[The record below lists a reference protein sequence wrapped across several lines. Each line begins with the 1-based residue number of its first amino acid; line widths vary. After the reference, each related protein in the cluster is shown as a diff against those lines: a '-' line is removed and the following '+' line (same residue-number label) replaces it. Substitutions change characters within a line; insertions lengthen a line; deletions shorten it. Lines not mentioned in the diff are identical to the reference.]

1 MAKDSFKTVSFRLN
15 VGKQDEREI
24 YEYLEGIDQGNRKQ
38 EFGDKSKF
46 LKMLVKEW
54 IAGEVAREAAE
65 TKSQEEELFLKTLI
79 ENLSSEVQ
87 KGNANLVK
95 AFPEL
100 IRAVL
105 KDVLADGVI
114 TLAPKATDEGM
125 ASQKETDE
133 VSSGGV
139 LPESGDE
146 IPEDAF
152 DFIDNL

>member
-24 YEYLEGIDQGNRKQ
+24 YEYLEGIDHGNRKQ

-54 IAGEVAREAAE
+54 IASEVAREAAE

-95 AFPEL
+95 AFPAL
-100 IRAVL
+100 ICEVL

-125 ASQKETDE
+125 ASQKKTEE

>member
-24 YEYLEGIDQGNRKQ
+24 YEYLESIDHGNRKQ

-54 IAGEVAREAAE
+54 ISTEVAREEVE
-65 TKSQEEELFLKTLI
+65 TQRHEEDIFQRTLI
-79 ENLSSEVQ
+79 ENICGEVN
-87 KGNANLVK
+87 KGCEHLVTVL
-95 AFPEL
+95 PDL

-105 KDVLADGVI
+105 KAVLADGEIVVS
-114 TLAPKATDEGM
+114 PKATEEGT
-125 ASQKETDE
+125 ASQKETKE

-139 LPESGDE
+139 LPGIGAE
-146 IPEDAF
+146 IPDDAF

>member
-24 YEYLEGIDQGNRKQ
+24 YEYLENIDHGNRKQ

-54 IAGEVAREAAE
+54 ISTEVAREEFE
-65 TKSQEEELFLKTLI
+65 TQRNEEDIFQRTLI
-79 ENLSSEVQ
+79 ENLCSEVN
-87 KGNANLVK
+87 KGSEHLVTVL
-95 AFPEL
+95 PDL

-114 TLAPKATDEGM
+114 AVAPRAKEEGT
-125 ASQKETDE
+125 ASQKEMKE
-133 VSSGGV
+133 VSSGGA
-139 LPESGDE
+139 LPGIGAE

-152 DFIDNL
+152 DFIDSL